1 MEALAVLA
9 LAGCTRV
16 RPRSRRESPI
26 YSRIANTPFPENY
39 ATKESAAKLSNEL
52 FLSEGCSRI
61 CGHSLPSTSVH
72 PGSLRRNL
80 RQGLQRT
87 SYLEAAVQRQDP
99 SDYSQLRSDLRHAL
113 TDGALAPY
121 SLTFAFEVLELLLY
135 PGEVSHCP
143 LLSQKTSI
151 PQSLYSSLASLCI

>member
-1 MEALAVLA
+1 MQPYLWALPAVNIRA
-9 LAGCTRV
+9 
-16 RPRSRRESPI
+16 SRKPSKKP
-26 YSRIANTPFPENY
+26 
-39 ATKESAAKLSNEL
+39 SA
-52 FLSEGCSRI
+52 R
-61 CGHSLPSTSVH
+61 T
-72 PGSLRRNL
+72 
-80 RQGLQRT
+80 QRT

>member
-16 RPRSRRESPI
+16 RPRSRREPPI

-80 RQGLQRT
+80 RQGHNVLPIWKPRFSAKTQVT
-87 SYLEAAVQRQDP
+87 TPNS
-99 SDYSQLRSDLRHAL
+99 
-113 TDGALAPY
+113 
-121 SLTFAFEVLELLLY
+121 EVIY
-135 PGEVSHCP
+135 AMH
-143 LLSQKTSI
+143 
-151 PQSLYSSLASLCI
+151 